1 MKYKLLGRSGL
12 RVSELCLGT
21 MGFGKEWNWGAD
33 YDTSKQI
40 FDAYTNAGGNFL
52 DTANRYT
59 EGTSEKWLGEF
70 IASNRDHFVVA
81 TKYSLRDGTGDPNFA
96 GNSRKNMMRSVEGS
110 LKRLG
115 TEFIDLLWVH
125 AWDGLT
131 PVEEVMRGLDDLVSQ
146 GKVNYIGIS
155 DTPAWVVAQA
165 NTLAGERAWTQFVAL
180 QIEYSLLQR
189 TPERD
194 LLPMADAFGMA
205 ITPWAPLAGGA
216 LTGKYLR
223 GEAGRLPEASA
234 RRAEHANRIA
244 QEVVD
249 AAEKLG
255 VSPAQVAIRWT
266 MHQAPKVIPIV
277 GATKPA
283 QLEDCLGAVNVELT
297 DEILAHLHEVS
308 RIELGFPHDFLR
320 QPGVIDVL
328 YGGSEVYGRIER

>member
-1 MKYKLLGRSGL
+1 
-12 RVSELCLGT
+12 

-40 FDAYTNAGGNFL
+40 FDTFANADGNFL

-70 IASNRDHFVVA
+70 IASNRHHFVLA
-81 TKYSLRDGTGDPNFA
+81 TKYSLRDGSGDPNFA
-96 GNSRKNMMRSVEGS
+96 GNSRKNLMRSVEGS
-110 LKRLG
+110 LKRLN

-131 PVEEVMRGLDDLVSQ
+131 PVDEVMRGLDDLVAQ
-146 GKVNYIGIS
+146 GKVNYLGIS

-165 NTLAGERAWTQFVAL
+165 NTLAELRGWTQFVAL
-180 QIEYSLLQR
+180 QVEYSLLQR

-194 LLPMADAFGMA
+194 LLPMANAFGMA
-205 ITPWAPLAGGA
+205 VTPWAPLAGGA

-223 GEAGRLPEASA
+223 GEQGRLPEASA
-234 RRAEHANRIA
+234 RRAEYANRLA
-244 QEVVD
+244 QAVVD
-249 AAEKLG
+249 TAEQIG
-255 VSPAQVAIRWT
+255 ASPAQVAIRWT
-266 MHQAPKVIPIV
+266 MQQGKIVLPIV
-277 GATKPA
+277 GATKTT
-283 QLEDCLGAVNVELT
+283 QLEDCLGAVHIELP
-297 DEILAHLHEVS
+297 DEALANLNELS

-328 YGGSEVYGRIER
+328 YGGAEVYGKIVR